1 MCQKMVDKL
10 EFYVSKG
17 FSWKLPCIFVFKT
30 DSQYMYLR
38 KRTVISFKA
47 STGNELSW
55 QTLKKKVFGKVN
67 RHAS

>member
-1 MCQKMVDKL
+1 MVDKL

-38 KRTVISFKA
+38 KRTVIIA
-47 STGNELSW
+47 
-55 QTLKKKVFGKVN
+55 LKLVPVMNYPGK
-67 RHAS
+67 HEKSHL

>member
-1 MCQKMVDKL
+1 MVDKL

-17 FSWKLPCIFVFKT
+17 FSWKLPYIFVFKT

-47 STGNELSW
+47 SMVMNYP
-55 QTLKKKVFGKVN
+55 GK
-67 RHAS
+67 H

>member
-1 MCQKMVDKL
+1 MVDKL

-38 KRTVISFKA
+38 KKQWLA
-47 STGNELSW
+47 
-55 QTLKKKVFGKVN
+55 LKLVPVMNYPGK
-67 RHAS
+67 H